1 LIAPDLDRLYASLS
15 CRPPVMLFKQALRR
29 DLFNLAG
36 AVFATLFTVMATTT
50 LIRLLG
56 SAASSKVGTAD
67 VLPLIAFASVNFIP
81 ILLVL
86 TLYVTVLLA
95 LTRAY
100 RDSEMVVWFASG
112 LSLRAWI
119 RPVLGFALPFV
130 VVIALVA
137 LLVGP
142 WANRQAN
149 EYKVRFAQ
157 RDDVSMVAPGQ
168 FRESAANDRVFF
180 VESVNEDQTAVRNV
194 FVTQMREGRLTVVA
208 SSGGRIETH
217 EDGLRYL
224 VLEDGRRWDGPWGGT
239 AYRLMEFERY
249 GVLLQPKAAP
259 GADES
264 AKYKT
269 TAELLADPTRP
280 NRGELLWRIGLP
292 VSGVLT
298 VLLAIPLAFVNPRVG
313 QSANLVVAVL
323 LYVIYNNALG
333 LMQAWVAQGKL
344 SFPVA
349 LVLPHAIVFLLFAGL
364 MWRRTSIMRIRWPWP
379 RRRDTA
385 APEASG

>member
-1 LIAPDLDRLYASLS
+1 
-15 CRPPVMLFKQALRR
+15 
-29 DLFNLAG
+29 
-36 AVFATLFTVMATTT
+36 
-50 LIRLLG
+50 
-56 SAASSKVGTAD
+56 
-67 VLPLIAFASVNFIP
+67 
-81 ILLVL
+81 
-86 TLYVTVLLA
+86 
-95 LTRAY
+95 
-100 RDSEMVVWFASG
+100 
-112 LSLRAWI
+112 
-119 RPVLGFALPFV
+119 LPFV